1 MDNYAFDVDEG
12 FTLNRFRADIYGH
25 PLIDDLTEEEK
36 NATAADM
43 VAFLG
48 GSKSGGFSIVPEG
61 DNAYTEE
68 ELSSHGLP
76 SQLTKEE
83 ILEIAIIR
91 YELNTNSYKKYMPVT
106 IATNVSEESVAAIME
121 NKTYL
126 SGNRSSG

>member
-1 MDNYAFDVDEG
+1 
-12 FTLNRFRADIYGH
+12 
-25 PLIDDLTEEEK
+25 
-36 NATAADM
+36 M

-48 GSKSGGFSIVPEG
+48 GSKSGGFSIVLEG
-61 DNAYTEE
+61 DNAYTAE

-106 IATNVSEESVAAIME
+106 IATNVSEESVAARHHGKQNI
-121 NKTYL
+121 L